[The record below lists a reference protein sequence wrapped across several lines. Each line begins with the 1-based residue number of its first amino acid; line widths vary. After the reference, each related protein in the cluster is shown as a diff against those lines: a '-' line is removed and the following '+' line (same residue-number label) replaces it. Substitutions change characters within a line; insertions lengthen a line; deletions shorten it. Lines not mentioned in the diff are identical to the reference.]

1 MQAEEVS
8 MTENSSD
15 SLNCE
20 RRDKILIGVDE
31 AGRGPLLGPVH
42 AASAILPKDIHILNI
57 DTESKEK
64 EELFDYGLLK
74 DSKKFSSK
82 KKLYE
87 VFEYVKENSF
97 MYSIVDMSEEVI
109 DKINIREATF
119 RAMQKSISNVIMD
132 CMKQYPELTPSD
144 FHVMIDGNAF
154 KPMTIFYKDKLY
166 PISFETVVSGDAI
179 HKNIMAAS
187 ILAKSERDSYIME
200 LCECHPE
207 LDERYKILKNKGYG
221 TKDHIEGIKTYGY
234 SEYHR
239 KTFKLK
245 SLQSH

>member
-1 MQAEEVS
+1 MQAEEVP
-8 MTENSSD
+8 MTKNSSV
-15 SLNCE
+15 SLNCD

-42 AASAILPKDIHILNI
+42 AASAILPKDINILNI
-57 DTESKEK
+57 NDDNMDTEVD
-64 EELFDYGLLK
+64 FDYGLLK

-119 RAMQKSISNVIMD
+119 RAMQKSISNVILE
-132 CMKQYPELTPSD
+132 CIKKYPELTPYD

-154 KPMTIFYKDKLY
+154 KPMTIFYNDTLY
-166 PISFETVVSGDAI
+166 PISFETIVSGDAI

-187 ILAKSERDSYIME
+187 ILAKSERDRYIMD

-221 TKDHIEGIKTYGY
+221 TKDHIEGIKSYGY

-245 SLQSH
+245 SLQS

>member
-1 MQAEEVS
+1 MQAEEMS
-8 MTENSSD
+8 MTKD
-15 SLNCE
+15 SLNSLDCV

-42 AASAILPKDIHILNI
+42 AASAILPKDINILNI
-57 DTESKEK
+57 NDNVDTEVD
-64 EELFDYGLLK
+64 FDYGLLK

-82 KKLYE
+82 KKLYD

-119 RAMQKSISNVIMD
+119 RAMQKSITNVILE
-132 CMKQYPELTPSD
+132 CIKKYPELTPYD

-154 KPMTIFYKDKLY
+154 KPMTIFYNDTLY
-166 PISFETVVSGDAI
+166 PVSFETIVSGDAI

-187 ILAKSERDSYIME
+187 ILAKSERDSYIMK

-207 LDERYKILKNKGYG
+207 LDEKYKILKNKGYG
-221 TKDHIEGIKTYGY
+221 TKEHIEGIRVYGH

-239 KTFKLK
+239 KKFKLK
-245 SLQSH
+245 